1 MTHMTF
7 PAADLSVLRIAAQLA
22 PVAYPSDR
30 SSLRSGGF
38 FISRI
43 IT

>member
-1 MTHMTF
+1 MTF
-7 PAADLSVLRIAAQLA
+7 PAADLSVQPGAAQLA
-22 PVAYPSDR
+22 HVAYPSDR
-30 SSLRSGGF
+30 SSLRSDGF